1 LGWCALSVS
10 WQNAKKCANV
20 VIPRAV
26 FARGICCFFAFVERR
41 ISFRRHHSTKG
52 DENKVKIAI
61 LGGTGEQ
68 GPGLALRW
76 AIAGEDVIIGSRNQE
91 RAEKVA
97 AELNA
102 ELGPSRIQGMDNVK
116 AAEAAEIIVLTVPY
130 SAHLST
136 LESVKAQVQ
145 GKIFI
150 DVSVPLDPENPR
162 RMKMPPAGSATEESQ
177 EFLGPGTKVVAAF
190 QNVAAHL
197 LRDPKHAIDCDV
209 LVCGN
214 DAEAKKTV
222 MGLVTRLGLRPY
234 DVGPAE
240 SARVVEGLTSILI
253 RLNIRYK
260 VKGSGIILSGLPR

>member
-1 LGWCALSVS
+1 M
-10 WQNAKKCANV
+10 
-20 VIPRAV
+20 
-26 FARGICCFFAFVERR
+26 
-41 ISFRRHHSTKG
+41 
-52 DENKVKIAI
+52 KIAI

-76 AIAGEDVIIGSRNQE
+76 AMAGEEVIIGSRSQE

-102 ELGPSRIQGMDNVK
+102 ELGKGLIRGLENSQ
-116 AAEAAEIIVLTVPY
+116 AAEAAEVVALTVPY
-130 SAHLST
+130 TAHLST
-136 LESVKAQVQ
+136 LESVKSQAQ

-150 DVSVPLDPENPR
+150 DVSVPLDPDNPR
-162 RMKMPPAGSATEESQ
+162 RMKMPSAGSATEEAQ
-177 EFLGPGTKVVAAF
+177 AFFGPETKVVAAF

-197 LRDPKHAIDCDV
+197 LRDPHHAIDCDV

-214 DAEAKKTV
+214 DAGAKKTV
-222 MGLVTRLGLRPY
+222 MELVAKMGLRAY

-253 RLNIRYK
+253 RLNIRHK
-260 VKGSGIILSGLPR
+260 IKGSGVQLTGLPG

>member
-1 LGWCALSVS
+1 V
-10 WQNAKKCANV
+10 N
-20 VIPRAV
+20 
-26 FARGICCFFAFVERR
+26 
-41 ISFRRHHSTKG
+41 
-52 DENKVKIAI
+52 IAI

-76 AIAGEDVIIGSRNQE
+76 ALAGEAVIIGSRSQE

-102 ELGPSRIQGMDNVK
+102 ELGRPLIQGMENPRAAD
-116 AAEAAEIIVLTVPY
+116 AAEVVVLTVPY
-130 SAHLST
+130 TAHLST

-150 DVSVPLDPENPR
+150 DVSVPLDPNNPR
-162 RMKMPPAGSATEESQ
+162 RMKMPPAGSATEEAQ
-177 EFLGPGTKVVAAF
+177 AFFGPETKVVAAF
-190 QNVAAHL
+190 QNVSAHL
-197 LRDPKHAIDCDV
+197 LRDPHHAIDCDV

-222 MGLVTRLGLRPY
+222 MGLIAKMGLQAY

-240 SARVVEGLTSILI
+240 SARVVEGMTSLLI
-253 RLNIRYK
+253 RLNIRHK
-260 VKGSGIILSGLPR
+260 VKSAGIRITGLPR

>member
-1 LGWCALSVS
+1 
-10 WQNAKKCANV
+10 
-20 VIPRAV
+20 
-26 FARGICCFFAFVERR
+26 
-41 ISFRRHHSTKG
+41 
-52 DENKVKIAI
+52 VKIAI

-76 AIAGEDVIIGSRNQE
+76 AMAGEEVIIGSRSQE

-102 ELGPSRIQGMDNVK
+102 ELGKEGIRGLENSK
-116 AAEAAEIIVLTVPY
+116 AAEAAEVVALTVPY
-130 SAHLST
+130 TAHLST
-136 LESVKAQVQ
+136 LESVKSQVQ
-145 GKIFI
+145 RKIFI

-162 RMKMPPAGSATEESQ
+162 RMKMPPAGSATEEAQ
-177 EFLGPGTKVVAAF
+177 AFFGPETKVVAAF
-190 QNVAAHL
+190 QNVSAHL
-197 LRDPKHAIDCDV
+197 LRDPHHAIDCDV

-222 MGLVTRLGLRPY
+222 IGLVAKMGLQAY

-260 VKGSGIILSGLPR
+260 VKGSGIHLTELPR

>member
-1 LGWCALSVS
+1 V
-10 WQNAKKCANV
+10 N
-20 VIPRAV
+20 
-26 FARGICCFFAFVERR
+26 
-41 ISFRRHHSTKG
+41 
-52 DENKVKIAI
+52 IAI

-76 AIAGEDVIIGSRNQE
+76 ALAGEAVIIGSRSQE

-102 ELGPSRIQGMDNVK
+102 ELGRPLIQGMENPRAAD
-116 AAEAAEIIVLTVPY
+116 AAEVVVLTVPY
-130 SAHLST
+130 TAHLST

-150 DVSVPLDPENPR
+150 DVSVPLDPNNPR
-162 RMKMPPAGSATEESQ
+162 RMKMPPAGSATEEAQ
-177 EFLGPGTKVVAAF
+177 AFFGPETKVVAAF
-190 QNVAAHL
+190 QNVSAHL
-197 LRDPKHAIDCDV
+197 LRDPHHAIDCDV

-222 MGLVTRLGLRPY
+222 MGLIAKMGLQAY

-240 SARVVEGLTSILI
+240 SARVVEGMTSLLI
-253 RLNIRYK
+253 RLNIRHK
-260 VKGSGIILSGLPR
+260 VKSAGIRITGLPRQEKSAEG

>member
-1 LGWCALSVS
+1 
-10 WQNAKKCANV
+10 
-20 VIPRAV
+20 
-26 FARGICCFFAFVERR
+26 
-41 ISFRRHHSTKG
+41 
-52 DENKVKIAI
+52 VKIAI

-76 AIAGEDVIIGSRNQE
+76 ATAGEEVIIGSRSQE

-102 ELGPSRIQGMDNVK
+102 ELGQPLLRGLHNPA
-116 AAEAAEIIVLTVPY
+116 AAEAADIVALTVPY
-130 SAHLST
+130 TAHLGT

-150 DVSVPLDPENPR
+150 DVSVPLDPDNPR
-162 RMKMPPAGSATEESQ
+162 RMKMPAAGSATEEAQ
-177 EFLGPGTKVVAAF
+177 AFLGPETKVVAAF
-190 QNVAAHL
+190 QNVSAHL
-197 LRDPKHAIDCDV
+197 LRDLHHAVDCDV

-222 MGLVTRLGLRPY
+222 MGLVTKMGLYAY

-240 SARVVEGLTSILI
+240 SARVVEGLTSLII

-260 VKGSGIILSGLPR
+260 SKAGGIRLTGLPR

>member
-1 LGWCALSVS
+1 
-10 WQNAKKCANV
+10 
-20 VIPRAV
+20 
-26 FARGICCFFAFVERR
+26 
-41 ISFRRHHSTKG
+41 
-52 DENKVKIAI
+52 VKIAI

-76 AIAGEDVIIGSRNQE
+76 AMAGEEVIIGSRSQE

-102 ELGPSRIQGMDNVK
+102 ELGKGLIRGLENSQ
-116 AAEAAEIIVLTVPY
+116 AAEAAEVVALTVPY
-130 SAHLST
+130 TAHLST
-136 LESVKAQVQ
+136 LESVKSQAQ

-150 DVSVPLDPENPR
+150 DVSVPLDPDNPR
-162 RMKMPPAGSATEESQ
+162 RMKMPSAGSATEEAQ
-177 EFLGPGTKVVAAF
+177 AFFGPETKVVAAF

-197 LRDPKHAIDCDV
+197 LRDPHHAIDCDV

-214 DAEAKKTV
+214 DAGAKKTV
-222 MGLVTRLGLRPY
+222 MELVAKMGLRAY

-253 RLNIRYK
+253 RLNIRHK
-260 VKGSGIILSGLPR
+260 IKGSGVQLTGLPG

>member
-1 LGWCALSVS
+1 
-10 WQNAKKCANV
+10 
-20 VIPRAV
+20 
-26 FARGICCFFAFVERR
+26 
-41 ISFRRHHSTKG
+41 
-52 DENKVKIAI
+52 VKIAI

-76 AIAGEDVIIGSRNQE
+76 AIAGEEVIIGSRSQE

-102 ELGPSRIQGMDNVK
+102 ELGKELIRGLENPQ
-116 AAEAAEIIVLTVPY
+116 AAEAAEIIALTVPY
-130 SAHLST
+130 AAHLST
-136 LESVKAQVQ
+136 LETVRSQVQ

-162 RMKMPPAGSATEESQ
+162 RMKMPSAGSATEEAQ
-177 EFLGPGTKVVAAF
+177 AFFGPETKVVAAF
-190 QNVAAHL
+190 QNVSAHL
-197 LRDPKHAIDCDV
+197 LRDTHHTIDCDV

-222 MGLVTRLGLRPY
+222 MRLVAKMGLHAY

-240 SARVVEGLTSILI
+240 SARVVEGVTSLLI
-253 RLNIRYK
+253 RLNIRHK
-260 VKGSGIILSGLPR
+260 VKGSGIRLTGLPLDLEKTS